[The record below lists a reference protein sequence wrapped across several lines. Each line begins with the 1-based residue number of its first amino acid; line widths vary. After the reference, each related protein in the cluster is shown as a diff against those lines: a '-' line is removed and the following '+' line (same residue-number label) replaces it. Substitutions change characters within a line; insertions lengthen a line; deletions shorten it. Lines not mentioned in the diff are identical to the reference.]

1 MSKTLKINI
10 DEKPGDA
17 ITTATRLYYEGGVF
31 AYPTDTIYGFGANP
45 FNQDALSKIT
55 AMKRRSIG
63 KKFIL
68 LAADLEMVLKYV
80 ELKDESHAD
89 LLLSLWP
96 NPVSIVL
103 RLNSYYRDI
112 MGEETSAFR
121 VPNHNFCRKLLT
133 ELKMPLVSTSV
144 NRSDEPAMND
154 FSLIS
159 QEFSGEIDAIF
170 YTSRPPLNIAST
182 VIDLSGD
189 EPKLLREGMISFNEI
204 LNKYSRRDG

>member
-10 DEKPGDA
+10 DEKPGDP

>member
-1 MSKTLKINI
+1 MSKTLKINL
-10 DEKPGDA
+10 DEKPGEA
-17 ITTATRLYYEGGVF
+17 ITTATKLYYEGKVF

-45 FNQDALSKIT
+45 FNQDALAKIT

-80 ELKDESHAD
+80 ELKDEAHAD

-112 MGEETSAFR
+112 MGEETTAFR
-121 VPNHNFCRKLLT
+121 VPNHSFCRKLLT